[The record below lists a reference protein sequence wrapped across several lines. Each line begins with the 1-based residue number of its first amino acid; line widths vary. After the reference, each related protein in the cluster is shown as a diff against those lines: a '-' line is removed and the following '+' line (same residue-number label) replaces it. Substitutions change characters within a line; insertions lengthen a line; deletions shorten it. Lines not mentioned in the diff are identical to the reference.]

1 RRQEREADRYMIE
14 HRADEWLAQFDWE
27 PDVIDYDKFIEY
39 FELEKSHYGLV
50 VEVFDEIIGQPQLHS
65 QCL

>member
-1 RRQEREADRYMIE
+1 MIE

-39 FELEKSHYGLV
+39 FELEKRHYGLV
-50 VEVFDEIIGQPQLHS
+50 VEVFDEIISQPQLDSH
-65 QCL
+65 CL